1 MARLPLHVWRTTDV
15 PRDRMVVTALRRWYA
30 QRMPVRAAL
39 VTALITERPLCMAC
53 ISERALAPVDEV
65 SALFQRIEEVL
76 QVQRIEPGRC
86 HACGIV
92 SAVFFVKLPTP

>member
-1 MARLPLHVWRTTDV
+1 MARRPLPAWRAMDV

-39 VTALITERPLCMAC
+39 VMALITERPLCMAC

-65 SALFQRIEEVL
+65 SALFQRIEEDRP
-76 QVQRIEPGRC
+76 VQRIAPERC

-92 SAVFFVKLPTP
+92 NAVFFVKRPTP

>member
-1 MARLPLHVWRTTDV
+1 MDV

-53 ISERALAPVDEV
+53 ISECTLAPVDEV
-65 SALFQRIEEVL
+65 SAQFRHVEKVL
-76 QVQRIEPGRC
+76 KVQRIEPGRC

-92 SAVFFVKLPTP
+92 RPSFS